1 MSAVHRESAKIK
13 IMSYSREPFQDRS
26 QAGVLLA
33 AELSSLRGKKAV
45 VLGIPR
51 GGILVAQA
59 LARGIDADL
68 DIVLSRKL
76 GTPGHT
82 ELAMGALA
90 ETGEVILNPGVV
102 KELYI
107 SESDLEEEKA
117 RQMAEIERR
126 KEIIREVLPKIRLQG
141 RTAVVTDDGLATGA
155 TMEAAIWAV
164 RHENPQRIIAAV
176 PVASEEAIDR
186 IADDVDEVLC
196 LRLPSYFMAVG
207 QFYIEFSQTT
217 DEEVLA
223 ILRQEQ
229 RRKTT
234 G

>member
-1 MSAVHRESAKIK
+1 
-13 IMSYSREPFQDRS
+13 
-26 QAGVLLA
+26 
-33 AELSSLRGKKAV
+33 
-45 VLGIPR
+45 
-51 GGILVAQA
+51 
-59 LARGIDADL
+59 
-68 DIVLSRKL
+68 
-76 GTPGHT
+76 
-82 ELAMGALA
+82 
-90 ETGEVILNPGVV
+90 
-102 KELYI
+102 
-107 SESDLEEEKA
+107 
-117 RQMAEIERR
+117 
-126 KEIIREVLPKIRLQG
+126 
-141 RTAVVTDDGLATGA
+141 
-155 TMEAAIWAV
+155 MEAAIWAV